1 MKNLKNTLAGL
12 GMIAVL
18 TVGATSAK
26 AGLLMSDKATS
37 SNNQKCTFKL
47 NKGFINN
54 IAGVIIAGFPEAAG
68 LLMSDAP
75 TKGCGSTETNGLLV
89 SD

>member
-1 MKNLKNTLAGL
+1 MA
-12 GMIAVL
+12 AVL

-37 SNNQKCTFKL
+37 VNNQQCTVKL

-75 TKGCGSTETNGLLV
+75 TQNCGSTQTDGLLM